1 MSALDK
7 GGIDNYLTSA
17 ARYPVLTKEA
27 QLLHC
32 RRIQA
37 YVNWPEGRDQAPK
50 NVKRR
55 GEHALRIMVET
66 NMRLIVSVAK
76 TYLGRGLEFSD
87 LIQEGTIGLIRGL
100 ELYDPTRGYAVS
112 TYVYWWIRQA
122 MTRAIHTYART
133 IRIPINTHEL
143 LARIQRHI
151 NQIYT
156 ETGRYPTLPEIA
168 AATRLTE
175 ARVTQVLAAHNHTVC
190 RSLDSTCSTG
200 EGPIGDVIP
209 CETIETPEDFAL
221 ATENADIVRG
231 ALSLLTPPEE
241 TVLRATFFEDR
252 TLVDVATEL
261 GVTRT
266 RAGQIQQQA
275 LRRIRLHLARSAA

>member
-1 MSALDK
+1 MSSSEITA
-7 GGIDNYLTSA
+7 YLTDI

-32 RRIQA
+32 QRIHA
-37 YVNWPEGRDQAPK
+37 WVHHEGGRDAAPRRVQRLGERSMQAMTQT
-50 NVKRR
+50 N
-55 GEHALRIMVET
+55 LRLV
-66 NMRLIVSVAK
+66 VSVAK

-122 MTRAIHTYART
+122 MTRALHTYART

-143 LARIQRHI
+143 LTRIQRYTTRHL
-151 NQIYT
+151 T
-156 ETGRYPTLPEIA
+156 ETGRHPTLTEIA

-190 RSLDSTCSTG
+190 RSLDATCSTG

-209 CETIETPEDFAL
+209 CETTETPEDFAI
-221 ATENADIVRG
+221 ASENADFVRG
-231 ALSLLTPPEE
+231 ALCFLTPPEE
-241 TVLRATFFEDR
+241 TVVRATFFENR

-266 RAGQIQQQA
+266 RAGQIKQQA
-275 LRRIRLHLARSAA
+275 LRRIRLQLATRAA